1 MTRQFRLFLWFLFG
15 VGLSALS
22 MFSFAADGDIAAQW
36 PSPSE
41 YPTCSRT
48 ESFACTATCSGGSN
62 KFNFI
67 QTSKSGPTGG
77 SLSVPHGV
85 KYYGFNGGGTE
96 TGCFVAPDKPY
107 CPPSYSWDGADSC
120 VPANPCSDRSG
131 KYFNNGNGMESTA
144 NLVGGD
150 GAFSGDTTGSKMPD
164 TFCLKGCLAS
174 TENLDGGAAGTSW
187 YGYGNPKFSGQKCS
201 TGGTA
206 PQTEATA
213 KAPPSPEYDCAKAG
227 KGFGYV
233 SGVVMCVPINKTQ
246 ENTTK
251 TDTSNKPDG
260 TKTQVKTD
268 TAVKCDGVT
277 CTTTTTTTTIEFN
290 SSGTQV
296 GTSTGTNS
304 TSKPDPSASGASG
317 TGTKGDSSFCAE
329 NPSSAMC
336 KQGAFMGNCA
346 SGFTCEGDPAA
357 CASAK
362 ALQEQKCEQSK
373 AAESLA
379 SHADEN
385 LIQFDQVKADAALNK
400 DGAKDLKL
408 NEIWESKKQTYLNF
422 AKGCPVSERTFTVMG
437 TTYTFDLSIVCTI
450 GEFVS
455 VLMHLAAYMFALRLF
470 QRTVF

>member
-1 MTRQFRLFLWFLFG
+1 LAGSFSGSTGSDVCSKNNSATFEGYAGYFYGSQYY
-15 VGLSALS
+15 VGKCITSGSSLSNVRIVQS
-22 MFSFAADGDIAAQW
+22 CEGI
-36 PSPSE
+36 
-41 YPTCSRT
+41 
-48 ESFACTATCSGGSN
+48 GGN
-62 KFNFI
+62 LI
-67 QTSKSGPTGG
+67 G
-77 SLSVPHGV
+77 SLPVQQCECPGSQVPEAGQC
-85 KYYGFNGGGTE
+85 KE
-96 TGCFVAPDKPY
+96 P
-107 CPPSYSWDGADSC
+107 
-120 VPANPCSDRSG
+120 NPCSDKSG

-187 YGYGNPKFSGQKCS
+187 YGYGNPKFSGQKC
-201 TGGTA
+201 GTSGTT

-233 SGVVMCVPINKTQ
+233 NGVVMCVPINKTQ
-246 ENTTK
+246 ENATK
-251 TDTSNKPDG
+251 TDTSTKPDG
-260 TKTQVKTD
+260 SKTQVKTD
-268 TAVKCDGVT
+268 TSVKCDGVT

-290 SSGTQV
+290 SSGTQI

-336 KQGAFMGNCA
+336 KQGAFTGNCA

-362 ALQEQKCEQSK
+362 ALQEQKCEQQK
-373 AAESLA
+373 ASEALAE
-379 SHADEN
+379 HADET
-385 LIQFDQVKADAALNK
+385 LAKFDQAKSDAALNK
-400 DGAKDLKL
+400 DGSKDLKL
-408 NEIWESKKQTYLNF
+408 NEIWDSKRKAYLDF
-422 AKGCPVSERTFTVMG
+422 ANGCPVSEKSFTFRG
-437 TTYTFDLSIVCTI
+437 QTYTFDLSIVCSI
-450 GEFVS
+450 GEFVK